1 MIRFSRKDTERARKA
16 IIVLE
21 KAKVSGGSYNT
32 PDVNAALI
40 EMFLG
45 KCYICENKE
54 SISSFQ
60 IEHLKPHG
68 GNTELKYDWNNLFW
82 SCAHCNNIKNAKY
95 DPILDCSQI
104 DVDRRIAFR
113 KKGYFGTEERF
124 VFDALA
130 DDNETQNTVAL
141 LNEAY
146 YGSTPQK
153 KLEAANIRRALRKD
167 LSAFKHLIRDY
178 YEAEEYDKEDIRMA
192 IRKEVGQGASFTA
205 FKRWI
210 LWDNKEKF
218 CELIEYCDLT

>member
-1 MIRFSRKDTERARKA
+1 MIRFNRKDTEKARKA
-16 IIVLE
+16 IIDLE

-32 PDVNAALI
+32 PDVNAALA

-54 SISSFQ
+54 GISSFQ

-68 GNTELKYDWNNLFW
+68 ENAELKYDWNNLFW

-104 DVDRRIAFR
+104 DVDRKIAFR
-113 KKGYFGTEERF
+113 KEGYFGTKEKF

-141 LNEAY
+141 LNEVY
-146 YGSTPQK
+146 YGNTPQK
-153 KLEAANIRRALRKD
+153 KLEAANIRQRLRKD
-167 LSAFKHLIRDY
+167 LSDFKNLVRDY
-178 YEAEEYDKEDIRMA
+178 YDAEAYDKEDIRMR
-192 IRKEVGQGASFTA
+192 IRKEVGQGSPFTA

-210 LWDNKEKF
+210 LWDNKEEF
-218 CELIEYCDLT
+218 YELIEYCDLA